1 MLNLYSKL
9 KDVIRLYVLG
19 FIIAIDVHK
28 FVKAEQ
34 SYGLLVSISHE
45 NIMIILGYLLS
56 SQRFWLHEPFSRLK
70 HYKNVRVFVDYI
82 GISHGIN

>member
-1 MLNLYSKL
+1 MKAI
-9 KDVIRLYVLG
+9 KDYKSMKSIKSSLI
-19 FIIAIDVHK
+19 IIAIGVHK

-34 SYGLLVSISHE
+34 SYGLLVSNSHE

-82 GISHGIN
+82 GKSHGIN